1 MVGAMHTVR
10 AAETIS
16 ARARVLGGQAVQL
29 RLDVIAIVLL
39 SLALATVS
47 FLIQGDIG
55 LDLGD
60 EGHAWYATTRTALGD
75 VPLRDFRSYDPGRY
89 YWGAAWFKLLGP
101 GIISLRIGMTIM
113 QALGLVFG
121 LLTLR
126 RVVRRWW
133 LLMILAVLLLTWML
147 PIFKAFESATVLAL
161 VWLAVRLLEAPTP
174 ARHFTAGVGIGLA
187 AFVRLDHGL
196 YGAIAFFLLLLVRA
210 VRSRTVPA
218 RDAGVVA
225 AGMVVGYAPMLIMLV
240 AVPGFFNG
248 LVEHLAFFI
257 RITTWNGTPNLSKPV
272 PWPWLAGAGSTL
284 LESLYSVCVGLLF
297 IAVPV
302 LYLAAAVILLRRSAD
317 DDAPG
322 RRLVLAAGAV
332 GVMYAHYTF
341 ARPDLEHLAQSINA
355 LIILGAGLLATLAGR
370 RRVIAI
376 ALVLPLV
383 VTVSAL
389 TAGVKSRAYRWAAE
403 TDAPYVPTRI
413 ADDVLWLH
421 PGVAVFLETVRRTA
435 DDLVAP
441 GERILIAPHWPALY
455 AMLGRESPTW
465 EVYFIFPESEERQ
478 RRVIGDLQRRNAAV
492 VLLGDLYLD
501 GRADLHFSK
510 TYPLVYRHVME
521 RYDNVPVPGL
531 PGWAHFFRRKP
542 QAAATP

>member
-1 MVGAMHTVR
+1 MVATMHTVR
-10 AAETIS
+10 AADAIP
-16 ARARVLGGQAVQL
+16 ARARVRSGQGIQL

-47 FLIQGDIG
+47 FLIQGDVG

-60 EGHAWYATTRTALGD
+60 EGHAWYATTRVALGD

-89 YWGAAWFKLLGP
+89 YWGAAWFTLLGP

-126 RVVRRWW
+126 RVIHRWW
-133 LLMILAVLLLTWML
+133 LLAILAVLLLAWMV

-161 VWLAVRLLEAPTP
+161 AWLAVRSLEAPTP

-187 AFVRLDHGL
+187 AFMRLDHGL
-196 YGAIAFFLLLLVRA
+196 YAALAFSILLLVRA
-210 VRSRTVPA
+210 VHARAVPA
-218 RDAGVVA
+218 RDAGAIAV
-225 AGMVVGYAPMLIMLV
+225 GMVVGYLPMLVMLV
-240 AVPGFFNG
+240 AVPGFFGG
-248 LVEHLAFFI
+248 LVEHLAFLI
-257 RITTWNGTPNLSKPV
+257 RITTWNGTPNLGKPV
-272 PWPWLAGAGSTL
+272 PWPWLAGTGVTL
-284 LESLYSVCVGLLF
+284 LERLHSVCVGLLF
-297 IAVPV
+297 ITVPM
-302 LYLAAAVILLRRSAD
+302 LYLAAAVLVLRRSPYD
-317 DDAPG
+317 DTPG
-322 RRLVLAAGAV
+322 HRLVLAAGSV

-341 ARPDLEHLAQSINA
+341 ARPDLEHLAQSI
-355 LIILGAGLLATLAGR
+355 LPLVVLVAGFLATLAGR

-403 TDAPYVPTRI
+403 VNEPYVPTRI

-435 DDLVAP
+435 DELLAP

-465 EVYFIFPESEERQ
+465 ETYFIFPESEDRQ
-478 RRVIGDLQRRNAAV
+478 RRTIADLQRRNVAV
-492 VLLGDLYLD
+492 VLLGDLFLD

-521 RYDNVPVPGL
+521 RYDKVPVPGL
-531 PGWAHFFRRKP
+531 PGWARFFRRKP
-542 QAAATP
+542 QAAMAP

>member
-1 MVGAMHTVR
+1 MVATMHTVR
-10 AAETIS
+10 AAEAIS
-16 ARARVLGGQAVQL
+16 ARARVRSGQGVQL

-101 GIISLRIGMTIM
+101 GIISLRIGMTMM

-126 RVVRRWW
+126 RVVHRWW
-133 LLMILAVLLLTWML
+133 LLVILAALLLTWMV

-174 ARHFTAGVGIGLA
+174 ARHFSAGVGVGLA
-187 AFVRLDHGL
+187 AFIRLDHGL
-196 YGAIAFFLLLLVRA
+196 YAAIAFSLLLLFQA
-210 VRSRTVPA
+210 ARSRTVPA
-218 RDAGVVA
+218 RDAGAVA
-225 AGMVVGYAPMLIMLV
+225 AGTVVGYLPMLVMLV
-240 AVPGFFNG
+240 AVPGFFGG
-248 LVEHLAFFI
+248 LVEHLAFLI
-257 RITTWNGTPNLSKPV
+257 RITTWNGTPNLGKPV
-272 PWPWLAGAGSTL
+272 PWPWLAGAGVTL
-284 LESLYSVCVGLLF
+284 LERLYSVCVGLLF
-297 IAVPV
+297 LAVPL
-302 LYLAAAVILLRRSAD
+302 LYPAAAVIVLRRSPFD
-317 DDAPG
+317 DTPG
-322 RRLVLAAGAV
+322 RRLVVAAGAV

-341 ARPDLEHLAQSINA
+341 ARPDLEHLAQSIHP
-355 LIILGAGLLATLAGR
+355 LIILVAGLLAMLAGR
-370 RRVIAI
+370 RRAIAI

-383 VTVSAL
+383 VTVSTL
-389 TAGVKSRAYRWAAE
+389 TAGVKSRVYRWAAE
-403 TDAPYVPTRI
+403 INDPYIPTRI

-435 DDLVAP
+435 DELLAP

-465 EVYFIFPESEERQ
+465 ETYFIFPESEERQ
-478 RRVIGDLQRRNAAV
+478 RRTIVDLQRRNVAV

-510 TYPLVYRHVME
+510 THPLVYRHVME
-521 RYDNVPVPGL
+521 RYDKVPVPGL
-531 PGWAHFFRRKP
+531 PGWAQFFRRKP
-542 QAAATP
+542 QAVLAP